1 MWIHH
6 PQFFLSI
13 IDPHGAYG
21 GGRGIGSDL
30 LLVRARFK
38 GDLER
43 AFGDAIAPC
52 VEETPD
58 RDYRFRVFVG
68 RQHVADVIGR
78 ALLTLDYKNVK
89 GATGEIWRQSAYAD
103 CHAIMEREQ
112 RRRAIATATGRVE
125 PGRRISDDLSPS
137 LRRGRR

>member
-6 PQFFLSI
+6 PDYFLSI

-21 GGRGIGSDL
+21 GGKGIGSDL

-43 AFGDAIAPC
+43 AFGDEIASC

-58 RDYRFRVFVG
+58 RDYRFRAYVG
-68 RQHVADVIGR
+68 RQCVAEVIGR

-89 GATGEIWRQSAYAD
+89 GATHEPWRHDAYAD
-103 CHAIMEREQ
+103 CHRIMEVAQ
-112 RRRAIATATGRVE
+112 NRRHIKAALRGAVA
-125 PGRRISDDLSPS
+125 GRR
-137 LRRGRR
+137 